1 MNILVQLPG
10 VAAMVCL
17 FLSYQQK
24 NRKGLIMC
32 KLSADVFWALHYAL
46 LGAFGGMIPNLS
58 GIFRELVFVN
68 REDKKWANFP
78 LWPVFFIVL
87 NFSLGLL
94 SFKSP
99 INLLPITASA
109 FVTVSLWL
117 KNTRLTRIISVPV
130 SLSFLIYDIFAGSYI
145 GIVNESMAIIS
156 ILIYF
161 LKKENK
167 NDK

>member
-1 MNILVQLPG
+1 MDILVQLPG

-78 LWPVFFIVL
+78 LWPVFFIV
-87 NFSLGLL
+87 
-94 SFKSP
+94 
-99 INLLPITASA
+99 
-109 FVTVSLWL
+109 
-117 KNTRLTRIISVPV
+117 
-130 SLSFLIYDIFAGSYI
+130 AGSYI
-145 GIVNESMAIIS
+145 GIINESMAIIS

>member
-1 MNILVQLPG
+1 MKLFAQLPG
-10 VAAMVCL
+10 AVAMACL

-24 NRKGLIMC
+24 NRKGLITY

-46 LGAFGGMIPNLS
+46 LGAYGGMIPNLS
-58 GIFRELVFVN
+58 GIFREIVFVN
-68 REDKKWANFP
+68 RENKKWASCHI
-78 LWPVFFIVL
+78 WPVFFIVL
-87 NFSLGLL
+87 NFSFGLL
-94 SFKSP
+94 SYKST

-130 SLSFLIYDIFAGSYI
+130 SLSFFIYDIFAGSYI
-145 GIVNESMAIIS
+145 GMVNEGLAVLSII
-156 ILIYF
+156 IYF
-161 LKKENK
+161 LKKENR